1 MSLEQ
6 DQIDVTLSH
15 YTPTPYNQCPYHVS
29 TSYTSESSEIQP
41 GQAFSLPNTH
51 PPTHLDDMGENKIH
65 TALKGCGVIK

>member
-1 MSLEQ
+1 MSLKQ

-51 PPTHLDDMGENKIH
+51 PPIWMTWVK
-65 TALKGCGVIK
+65 TKSTQPLKAVG